1 MRIMYCNIKG
11 EEEKM
16 ANYERFDKIQ
26 MVEFNAGKMEW
37 RDWITSSE
45 SYINVSSRIHRACD
59 KDEKAYFIGVLY
71 GAKSNGFNPNDPKN
85 IKARNWKGELIKID
99 REPENHAKK
108 GQGRMLI
115 AARNRKKTK
124 LNFSEE

>member
-1 MRIMYCNIKG
+1 MS
-11 EEEKM
+11 
-16 ANYERFDKIQ
+16 NYERFDKIQ
-26 MVEFNAGKMEW
+26 MDEFNAGKMEW
-37 RDWITSSE
+37 SDWITSSD
-45 SYINVSSRIHRACD
+45 SYIKVSTRIRRTSD

-99 REPENHAKK
+99 DEPENKTMK

-115 AARNRKKTK
+115 AARNRKMRKM
-124 LNFSEE
+124 NFSEE